1 CRPRRLLAG
10 VGVRRGQGG
19 DHLLHQDSRPRDG
32 PPRGDRQHRLPRPHG
47 HRDAPRRRPG
57 PSRRRQGARA
67 PGARGAHETPRPA
80 RGRRAR
86 GALLRLGGRRLHH
99 RPDAVGERRP
109 DDGLSSLAGVSDRR
123 LKALVTG
130 AAHPGGIGAAIAQ
143 RLTAEGLEVVTLDR
157 APGCTFE
164 VDLVTDALPE
174 LDDIDV
180 LISNAGL
187 PTIVGGAHS
196 MDLERWERDLAT
208 NLTGSFR
215 VVQACLRGMRERRF
229 GRIVVVSSFAARF
242 GMPAQVAYS
251 ASKAGLIGMVKTV
264 AAENAA
270 RGITANAIL
279 PGLVASA
286 GVRAMPQAITDAWLE
301 RIPTGRMVEPA
312 EIAAAAAYLASPD
325 AGSVTGQELLID
337 GGMTLNLLSVTSSVT
352 RGRSAP

>member
-1 CRPRRLLAG
+1 MS
-10 VGVRRGQGG
+10 
-19 DHLLHQDSRPRDG
+19 H
-32 PPRGDRQHRLPRPHG
+32 
-47 HRDAPRRRPG
+47 
-57 PSRRRQGARA
+57 
-67 PGARGAHETPRPA
+67 
-80 RGRRAR
+80 
-86 GALLRLGGRRLHH
+86 
-99 RPDAVGERRP
+99 
-109 DDGLSSLAGVSDRR
+109 RR

-143 RLTAEGLEVVTLDR
+143 RLAADGLEVVTLDR
-157 APGCTFE
+157 QPGCTFE
-164 VDLVTDALPE
+164 VDLVTDDLPA

-196 MDLERWERDLAT
+196 MDLERWQRDLSV

-229 GRIVVVSSFAARF
+229 GRIVVISSFAARF

-264 AAENAA
+264 AAENAGL
-270 RGITANAIL
+270 GITANAIL

-286 GVRAMPQAITDAWLE
+286 GVKSMPLEIIDAWME
-301 RIPTGRMVEPA
+301 QIPTGRMVEPG
-312 EIAAAAAYLASPD
+312 EIAAAAAYLASPA

-337 GGMTLNLLSVTSSVT
+337 GGMTLNLLSVTSSVA
-352 RGRSAP
+352 RSRPAPT